1 MCIIVPM
8 YIERVPNRNSTPA
21 ILLRESWRENGKTMK
36 RTVGNLSTLSDHT
49 IEAVRS
55 ALKGD
60 VVPAALAIAEP
71 RKNLEITN
79 TRHHGHVA
87 AIVAMIKRTGLLQ
100 AIDRKPSRER
110 DIVVAMIADRL
121 LHGDSKLATARHCQ
135 TETAAT
141 TLGEVL
147 SLEDLDEHECYQ
159 AMDWL
164 LERQESIQK
173 KLAKKHLTDG
183 EPVLFDLSSS
193 YFEGHT
199 CPLAKHGYSRDKRG
213 DLPQVNY
220 GIYCNT
226 DGVPIGVEVL
236 AGNENDHV
244 AFPKA
249 VERIRGDFGCTKAIF
264 IGDRGMISGK
274 AIDECLRGEE
284 GAQWITALNS
294 ASIAKLQRQG
304 NIQLSLFDERDLVS
318 ITHADYP
325 DERLIIC
332 RNPLL
337 ADERVRKRE
346 ALLTATEKLLAKVK
360 AKVDRKRKPLRGKSE
375 IGVEV
380 GKAVNRKKVAKH
392 FRLEIEDD
400 RFEYSRNQEKI
411 DVESSLDG
419 LYIIRSNVEPD
430 RMSDERV
437 VGHYKNLASVERA
450 FRSLKSIDIRVRP
463 IHHRLSD
470 RVRSHIFLCML
481 AYYIEYQMR
490 QLLAPLMFVDEDKVS
505 AESRDSIVSPASR
518 SESAQR
524 KDASRRNESGF
535 RLSSFRDIL
544 ESLSAITRSLVI
556 IAGHPNGRFKAT
568 SRPTSYHQE
577 IIRHLG
583 IERHL

>member
-1 MCIIVPM
+1 M
-8 YIERVPNRNSTPA
+8 YIECVPNRNSPPA
-21 ILLRESWRENGKTMK
+21 ILLRESWRENGKTKK
-36 RTVGNLSTLSDHT
+36 RTVGNLSSLPTETVD
-49 IEAVRS
+49 AVRS

-60 VVPAALAIAEP
+60 VVPAAMAITEP
-71 RKNLEITN
+71 QKNLEITN
-79 TRHHGHVA
+79 VRHHGHAA
-87 AIVAMIKRTGLLQ
+87 AIVAMIKRSGLLQ
-100 AIDRKPSRER
+100 AIDRKPSRQR

-135 TETAAT
+135 KETAVT
-141 TLGEVL
+141 TLGELL

-159 AMDWL
+159 TMDWL
-164 LERQESIQK
+164 LERQDSIQK
-173 KLAKKHLTDG
+173 KLAKKHLIDG
-183 EPVLFDLSSS
+183 DPVLFDLSSS

-220 GIYCNT
+220 GMYCNT
-226 DGVPIGVEVL
+226 RGIPIGVEVL
-236 AGNENDHV
+236 AGNENDHI

-249 VERIRGDFGCTKAIF
+249 VERIRNDFGCENAILV
-264 IGDRGMISGK
+264 GDRGMISGK
-274 AIDECLRGEE
+274 AIDDCLRDEE

-294 ASIAKLQRQG
+294 VAIAKLQRQG
-304 NIQLSLFDERDLVS
+304 SIQLSLFDEHDLAS
-318 ITHADYP
+318 ITHGDYP
-325 DERLIIC
+325 DERLIVC

-360 AKVDRKRKPLRGKSE
+360 AKVDRRRAPLRGKSQ

-380 GKAVNRKKVAKH
+380 GKVVNRKKVAKH
-392 FRLEIEDD
+392 FRIEIDED

-411 DVESSLDG
+411 DAESSLDG
-419 LYIIRSNVEPD
+419 LYVIRSNVKAS
-430 RMSDERV
+430 RMSDEQV

-481 AYYIEYQMR
+481 AYYIEYQLR

-505 AESRDSIVSPASR
+505 VESRDSIVSPAPR

-524 KDASRRNESGF
+524 KDASRRNEAGV
-535 RLSSFRDIL
+535 RLSSFRDIV
-544 ESLSAITRSLVI
+544 ESLSAITRSTVI
-556 IAGHPNGRFKAT
+556 IAGHPQGRFNAT
-568 SRPTSYHQE
+568 SRPTPYQQQ
-577 IIRHLG
+577 IVRHLG

>member
-1 MCIIVPM
+1 M
-8 YIERVPNRNSTPA
+8 YIERVPNRNSPPA
-21 ILLRESWRENGKTMK
+21 VLLREAWRENGKTRK
-36 RTVGNLSTLSDHT
+36 RTVGNLSALPYETV
-49 IEAVRS
+49 EAVRS

-79 TRHHGHVA
+79 VRHHGHVA
-87 AIVAMIKRTGLLQ
+87 AIVAMIKRSGLLQ
-100 AIDRKPSRER
+100 SIDRKPSRER
-110 DIVVAMIADRL
+110 DVVVAMIADRL
-121 LHGDSKLATARHCQ
+121 LHGDSKMATARHCQ

-141 TLGEVL
+141 TLGELL
-147 SLEDLDEHECYQ
+147 SLEDLDEHECYH

-220 GIYCNT
+220 GMYCNAQ
-226 DGVPIGVEVL
+226 GVPIGVEVL
-236 AGNENDHV
+236 AGNENDHI

-249 VERIRGDFGCTKAIF
+249 VERIRTDFGCKNAIF

-274 AIDECLRGEE
+274 AIDECLRGEA
-284 GAQWITALNS
+284 GAQWITALNNG
-294 ASIAKLQRQG
+294 SIAKLRKQG
-304 NIQLSLFDERDLVS
+304 SIQLSLFDERDLVS
-318 ITHADYP
+318 ITHGDYP

-337 ADERVRKRE
+337 ADERARKRE

-360 AKVDRKRKPLRGKSE
+360 AKVDRKRNPLRGESE

-380 GKAVNRKKVAKH
+380 GKVVNSKKVAKH
-392 FRLEIEDD
+392 FCLVIEDG
-400 RFEYSRNQEKI
+400 RFEYSRDREKI
-411 DVESSLDG
+411 DAESSLDG
-419 LYIIRSNVEPD
+419 LYIIRSNVEAS
-430 RMSDERV
+430 RMSDEQV
-437 VGHYKNLASVERA
+437 VGHYKNLALVERA
-450 FRSLKSIDIRVRP
+450 FRSLKSIDLRVRP

-481 AYYIEYQMR
+481 AYYIEYQLR
-490 QLLAPLMFVDEDKVS
+490 RLLAPLMFVDEDKCS
-505 AESRDSIVSPASR
+505 AELRDSIVSPAPR
-518 SESAQR
+518 SESAKR
-524 KDASRRNESGF
+524 KDSMHCNEADVP
-535 RLSSFRDIL
+535 LSSFRDIL
-544 ESLSAITRSLVI
+544 ESLSAITRSSVI
-556 IAGHPNGRFKAT
+556 IAGHPKGRFTAT
-568 SRPTSYHQE
+568 SRPTPYQQE
-577 IIRHLG
+577 IIDHLG
-583 IERHL
+583 IARHL